1 MIAVKFVE
9 LKEKNAKAL
18 VESLVSIKKEL
29 FNLRMQKAEGK
40 LEKTSHV
47 RECRRDYARVKT
59 KLTQLKSA

>member
-1 MIAVKFVE
+1 V
-9 LKEKNAKAL
+9 KAL

-40 LEKTSHV
+40 LEKTSRV

>member
-1 MIAVKFVE
+1 MAVKFKE
-9 LKEKNAKAL
+9 LDNKDKSAL

-29 FNLRMQKAEGK
+29 FNLRMQKAEGS
-40 LEKTSHV
+40 LEKPSRL

>member
-1 MIAVKFVE
+1 MAMKFKE
-9 LKEKNAKAL
+9 LNDKGTSVL
-18 VESLVSIKKEL
+18 VENLVSIKKEL

-40 LEKTSHV
+40 LEKLSRL

>member
-1 MIAVKFVE
+1 MKFNE
-9 LKEKNAKAL
+9 LKDKDTKTL
-18 VESLVSIKKEL
+18 VQSLVSIKKEL

-40 LEKTSHV
+40 LEKSSRV